1 MFMLCYASE
10 ISHAYVEAAYTYAT
24 EVLWGMSN
32 EQLQEI
38 RKVSTWIKAYT
49 SAKEFFL
56 PNR

>member
-1 MFMLCYASE
+1 MSLYFAE

-24 EVLWGMSN
+24 ELLWSMSN

-38 RKVSTWIKAYT
+38 RKVSTWIKTYT

-56 PNR
+56 LNR